1 MRRFLIMASAA
12 FALAAG
18 GAQAS
23 TVVGDA
29 KGDLA
34 QAVKADG
41 VTPTAAAD
49 AILHDYL
56 DLTSFSAGFDGED
69 FLLTATVADTLDLTS
84 DARFVIGI
92 DTGVRAQSAAFPK
105 DFFFDKT
112 ITISLNGP
120 STSSPGV
127 DFSALKFDGNRIR
140 VAVSLASLQAFNPAL
155 TPREFGFNIWSQAVR
170 STAGASGAIQRT
182 NVDFAPEHGS
192 IAAVPEPATWAI
204 MVGGFGLMGGALR
217 QRRTL
222 KTAMIRA

>member
-1 MRRFLIMASAA
+1 MRRFLILASAA

-18 GAQAS
+18 AAQAT

-29 KGDLA
+29 KGDLG
-34 QAVKADG
+34 QALRPDG
-41 VTPTAAAD
+41 APTAAAD

-56 DLTSFSAGFDGED
+56 DLTSFSAAFDGED
-69 FLLTATVADTLDLTS
+69 FLLSATVADTIDLAS

-92 DTGVRAQSAAFPK
+92 DTGVRTQSAAFPT

-120 STSSPGV
+120 STSTPGV
-127 DFSALKFDGNRIR
+127 GFSDLKFDGNRFS
-140 VAVSLASLQAFNPAL
+140 VAVSLASLHAFKPDLAA
-155 TPREFGFNIWSQAVR
+155 RDFGFNVWSQAVR
-170 STAGASGAIQRT
+170 TTRGANGAIQRT
-182 NVDFAPEHGS
+182 NVDFAPEHGA

-222 KTAMIRA
+222 RTAAIRA